1 MPAYRG
7 VVSPPAASLARTGAR
22 GGAVTLAGQV
32 LTVLTRTVA
41 LIVLARL
48 IAPEAFGLV
57 AIVTAIATFATAVM
71 LFGIPMAVVRAEH
84 VSARARSTLFL
95 VNVGLGLL
103 FTAAIHLSSGLLARV
118 YDDDRLAGIA
128 GWIAL
133 VPLINGLMIQSRTD
147 LMRNLRFTR
156 LFVAETTGLVAGV
169 GIAVVLAARGA
180 EIAAVVTLQVAPV
193 AVQALLVMIAAR
205 WLPGR
210 PGELR
215 EVGALLHVGLHI
227 LGMNVLKSGARNVV
241 VPVLG
246 LTVPAAAVG
255 AFDRAQH
262 LIVTPINLT
271 VDQMQR
277 VAVPVLSRLR
287 GEPDRMLAYMRRAQ
301 LLGTYGT
308 ATLFLVTTALGAP
321 LVRILL
327 GPAWDT
333 AGTVIQILAA
343 GATCRALAQTM
354 QWVFIS
360 ADATSQGLRFN
371 LWSQPLVAALSL
383 AGLPWGVIGV
393 AVANSVAWALL
404 WPMATLVAAR
414 SAGFP
419 AGSLFRGPARALAL
433 FGLPVMLAAALPRFL
448 DLGDWP
454 TVLLGIGL
462 ASCAGLASRWCFRA
476 VRADLDALAATA
488 RLALSRRQPA
498 RTGLI

>member
-1 MPAYRG
+1 MPH
-7 VVSPPAASLARTGAR
+7 PTASLARTGAR
-22 GGAVTLAGQV
+22 GGVVTLAGQV
-32 LTVLTRTVA
+32 ATVLTRTVA
-41 LIVLARL
+41 LIVLARM

-57 AIVTAIATFATAVM
+57 AIVTAIAAFATAVM
-71 LFGIPMAVVRAEH
+71 LFGIPMAVVQAER
-84 VSARARSTLFL
+84 VSARAKSTLFG
-95 VNVGLGLL
+95 VNVGLGVL
-103 FTAAIHLSSGLLARV
+103 FTAAIYVSSGPLARL
-118 YDDDRLAGIA
+118 YDDDHLADIVP
-128 GWIAL
+128 WVAL
-133 VPLINGLMIQSRTD
+133 VPLINGLMIQSRTHLVRD
-147 LMRNLRFTR
+147 LRFTR
-156 LFVAETTGLVAGV
+156 LFLAETAGLVAGV
-169 GIAVVLAARGA
+169 AVAVLLAVRGA
-180 EIAAVVTLQVAPV
+180 EIEAVVALQIAPV
-193 AVQALLVMIAAR
+193 AIQALLIVIAAR

-215 EVGALLHVGLHI
+215 EVGALLQVGMRI

-241 VPVLG
+241 VPVMG
-246 LTVPAAAVG
+246 LAVPAAAVG

-262 LIVTPINLT
+262 LVVTPINLT

-287 GEPDRMLAYMRRAQ
+287 HEPGRMLAYMQRAQ
-301 LLGTYGT
+301 LLGAYGT
-308 ATLFLVTTALGAP
+308 ATLFLLTAALGEP

-327 GPAWDT
+327 GPGWDT

-343 GATCRALAQTM
+343 GATCRALAQAM

-360 ADATSQGLRFN
+360 ADATTQGLRFN
-371 LWSQPLVAALSL
+371 LWSQPLVAVLSL

-404 WPMATLVAAR
+404 WPTATLVAAR

-419 AGSLFRGPARALAL
+419 AGSLFRGPARALLL
-433 FGLPVMLAAALPRFL
+433 FGLPVMLAAAVPRLL

-454 TVLLGIGL
+454 TVLLGTGL
-462 ASCAGLASRWCFRA
+462 AACAGLVARWCFRP
-476 VRADLDALAATA
+476 VRADLAALAATV

>member
-1 MPAYRG
+1 MTNPT
-7 VVSPPAASLARTGAR
+7 ASLARTGAR
-22 GGAVTLAGQV
+22 GGVVTLAGQAA
-32 LTVLTRTVA
+32 TVLTRTVV
-41 LIVLARL
+41 LILLARL

-71 LFGIPMAVVRAEH
+71 LFGIPMAVVQAEH
-84 VSARARSTLFL
+84 VSARAKSTLFL
-95 VNVGLGLL
+95 VNVGLGVL
-103 FTAAIHLSSGLLARV
+103 FAAVISLASGPLARL
-118 YDDDRLAGIA
+118 YDDERLAAVA

-133 VPLINGLMIQSRTD
+133 VPLVNGLMIQSRTH

-156 LFVAETTGLVAGV
+156 LFVAETAGLLIGV
-169 GIAVVLAARGA
+169 GVAVLLAVQGADIEAVVA
-180 EIAAVVTLQVAPV
+180 LQVAPV
-193 AVQALLVMIAAR
+193 AVQAVLVMVAAR

-215 EVGALLHVGLHI
+215 ETGALLRVGMRI

-241 VPVLG
+241 VPVMG

-262 LIVTPINLT
+262 LIVAPINLT

-287 GEPDRMLAYMRRAQ
+287 GEPGRMLAYMQRAQ

-308 ATLFLVTTALGAP
+308 ATLFLVVAALGEP
-321 LVRILL
+321 IVRILL
-327 GPAWDT
+327 GPDWDT

-360 ADATSQGLRFN
+360 ADATTQGLRFN

-383 AGLPWGVIGV
+383 AGLPWGVLGV
-393 AVANSVAWALL
+393 ATANSVAWALL
-404 WPMATLVAAR
+404 WPTATLVAAR

-433 FGLPVMLAAALPRFL
+433 FGLPVMLAAALPRLL
-448 DLGDWP
+448 DLDDWS
-454 TVLLGIGL
+454 TVLLGAG
-462 ASCAGLASRWCFRA
+462 AAVCAGLLSRWAFRA
-476 VRADLDALAATA
+476 VRADLGALAATA

-498 RTGLI
+498 RTGPI